1 MNRRSVTLGIGA
13 GCAILILLLVL
24 VGSLVFPLVR
34 TMAMPVRQVSQPEL
48 PAEEQQANE
57 VLPTL
62 TPAAQDGVEPPIS
75 STVTTPP
82 LPGLEAGSLA
92 GLYERL
98 NPGVVSIQVYIERE
112 TLGGAAAG
120 SGFILDTEG
129 HVVTNNHVIA
139 DATRVTVVFYDG
151 TEAEAE
157 VIGADA
163 ESDLAILR
171 VEQLGQGAHPLPLAD
186 SDQVQ
191 VGEWVVAIGNPFEL
205 GGSMSVGIVSAVG
218 RTIPTGST
226 PFVIPQAIQTDAA
239 INPGNSGGPLLNLRG
254 EVVGVNAQIL
264 SRSAM
269 PANAGVGFAIPSNI
283 VRRIAPTLI
292 EHGAYQWPW
301 LGVQGGDV
309 SLTVMEA
316 NQLESQLGAYIA
328 DVVPNGPADE
338 AGLQGSSGFQEV
350 GGLEVP
356 VGGDVVVE
364 ADGRPVADFADLLVT
379 VASKNPGETIVL
391 TILRDGQQQDV
402 TVTLEPRPE
411 NVD

>member
-34 TMAMPVRQVSQPEL
+34 TMAMPARQVSQPTL
-48 PAEEQQANE
+48 PAEEQVNE

-62 TPAAQDGVEPPIS
+62 TPAAQNGGGQPIS

-82 LPGLEAGSLA
+82 LPGPATESLA

-98 NPGVVSIQVYIERE
+98 NSGVVSIQVYIERE

-120 SGFILDTEG
+120 SGFILDNEG
-129 HVVTNNHVIA
+129 HIVTNNHVIA

-157 VIGADA
+157 VIGADM

-264 SRSAM
+264 SRSAT

-283 VRRIAPTLI
+283 VRRIAPALI
-292 EHGAYQWPW
+292 ERGSYQWPW

-316 NQLESQLGAYIA
+316 NQLDSQMGAYIA

-338 AGLQGSSGFQEV
+338 AGLEGSSGFQEV
-350 GGLEVP
+350 DGLEVP
-356 VGGDVVVE
+356 VGGDVVIE
-364 ADGRPVADFADLLVT
+364 ADGKPVSDFAALLVT
-379 VASKNPGETIVL
+379 VASKNPGDTVAL
-391 TILRDGQQQDV
+391 TILRDGQQQEV
-402 TVTLEPRPE
+402 TVILEPRPE
-411 NVD
+411 NVEP